1 MFSTISAEILLFGLE
16 PAASSI
22 FYSDLFV
29 SVMPCIIFLGG
40 SLLNF
45 CATHPSRDQVSIKIQ
60 VLDNQAV
67 DWTIRKFA
75 QNASYFYLHLY
86 THKNWPNVGID
97 IPYTLSIIN
106 WNPPGS
112 WLRLNRFSTHGFQ
125 PVGNPEDWSLAETLI
140 RAWKTF
146 LGMWVCWKIQIAS
159 YPWIF
164 CITYNCTLFI

>member
-1 MFSTISAEILLFGLE
+1 MYHFFWGELVELLRHTSKSW
-16 PAASSI
+16 P
-22 FYSDLFV
+22 
-29 SVMPCIIFLGG
+29 SVNQNPSLGQ
-40 SLLNF
+40 
-45 CATHPSRDQVSIKIQ
+45 PSRRLNYSQICPK
-60 VLDNQAV
+60 N
-67 DWTIRKFA
+67 T
-75 QNASYFYLHLY
+75 SYFYLHLYTLY

-97 IPYTLSIIN
+97 MPYTLSIIN